1 MRRLR
6 DSRIR
11 LLGREMIEYREGEA
25 AYVFVASWGV
35 SPPVLY
41 VPRSE
46 IWDRVMPEP
55 FRGRRE
61 EIVGMLRRSRIVRGH
76 IFQDSDN

>member
-6 DSRIR
+6 DFRIR
-11 LLGREMIEYREGEA
+11 LLGRELIEYREGEA
-25 AYVFVASWGV
+25 AYVFDTSWGV
-35 SPPVLY
+35 SPLVLY
-41 VPRSE
+41 VPRAE

-61 EIVGMLRRSRIVRGH
+61 EIVDRLGRSRIVRGH
-76 IFQDSDN
+76 VFEDSDN